1 MRLYVSVC
9 VSMCMCAFMNIYM
22 CVHVCICVFKVTEM
36 EVIDGEIYIS
46 WHKSQGVTEG

>member
-1 MRLYVSVC
+1 MRLYVSI
-9 VSMCMCAFMNIYM
+9 SMCMCAFMNM
-22 CVHVCICVFKVTEM
+22 CVHVCICVFKMTEK